1 MFAASYTKGI
11 LFKNYFPFPEQ
22 ISTYGAG
29 GKYYAVDTHWK
40 SFTNIYVCP
49 SHTSQKAQIE
59 KPGKI
64 LSEVTVT
71 AKCPSKKGFL
81 FPEIIK
87 FLVKTEK
94 GTKLF
99 FFLTVKENA
108 LAVTQMAQLQQH

>member
-11 LFKNYFPFPEQ
+11 LSKNYFPFPEQ

-49 SHTSQKAQIE
+49 SRTSQKAQIE
-59 KPGKI
+59 KLGKI

-87 FLVKTEK
+87 FSVKTEK

-108 LAVTQMAQLQQH
+108 LAVIQMAQLQQH